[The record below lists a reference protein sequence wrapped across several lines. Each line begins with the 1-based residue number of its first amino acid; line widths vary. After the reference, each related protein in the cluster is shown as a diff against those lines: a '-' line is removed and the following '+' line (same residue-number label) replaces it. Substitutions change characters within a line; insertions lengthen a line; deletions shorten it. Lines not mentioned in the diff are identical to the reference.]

1 MSSISRRRNGLM
13 ALSVIGGLL
22 SWVRLK
28 APQSQDK
35 TPASGYSTCCHQL
48 PRERFSPMPLTGHLR
63 HLSNKLLELRKRAK
77 AQPGLKIRLKL
88 SVSSDD
94 QRAGAFGLSNSS
106 IAHPNLGHCPQIGD
120 KIKIDIKARIYR
132 A

>member
-1 MSSISRRRNGLM
+1 M
-13 ALSVIGGLL
+13 ACSLAAERPLSKPITA
-22 SWVRLK
+22 VRHR
-28 APQSQDK
+28 Q
-35 TPASGYSTCCHQL
+35 
-48 PRERFSPMPLTGHLR
+48 RERLFLPLTGHLR

-77 AQPGLKIRLKL
+77 AQSGLQIRLKL

-106 IAHPNLGHCPQIGD
+106 IVHPNFGHCPQIGD